1 MGRIAYVN
9 GRYVP
14 HADAVVHIEDRGY
27 QFADG
32 VYEVLAVYKGVLIDE
47 PGHIQRLDR
56 SLRELMIDWPVTP
69 RVLAVLMREVVRRNR
84 LIDGTIYL
92 QVTRGVAPRDH
103 PFPEDAVVPSL
114 VMTTKAKDLD
124 TLKGGVPTRVITV
137 PDQRWARP
145 DIKTIALLPNCLAR
159 QQAKEAGCYEAWQ
172 VDRDGRVTEGTASNA
187 WIVTAGGELLTRNA
201 DENAILNGI
210 TRLAVLDLARKAKL
224 RLVERGFTVEEA
236 VKAREA
242 FLTSTTSFVK
252 PVLEIDG
259 RKVADGKVGPVTR
272 KLGELIARRLEAQV
286 AGRAI

>member
-14 HADAVVHIEDRGY
+14 HAEAVVHIEDRGY

-32 VYEVLAVYKGVLIDE
+32 VYEVLAVYKGILIDE

-56 SLRELMIDWPVTP
+56 SLRELRIDWPVTP
-69 RVLAVLMREVVRRNR
+69 RVLAFLMREVVRRNR
-84 LIDGTIYL
+84 LVDGIIYL

-103 PFPEDAVVPSL
+103 PFPEDDVVPAL
-114 VMTTKAKDLD
+114 VMTTKTKDLD

-172 VDRDGRVTEGTASNA
+172 IDRDGRITEGTASNA
-187 WIVTAGGELLTRNA
+187 WIVTADGELLTRNA

-210 TRLAVLDLARKAKL
+210 TRLAVLDLAREAKV
-224 RLVERGFTVEEA
+224 RLVERAFTVEEA
-236 VKAREA
+236 VGASEA
-242 FLTSTTSFVK
+242 FITSTTSFVK

-259 RKVADGKVGPVTR
+259 RKVGDGKVGPVTR

-286 AGRAI
+286 ARRAA